1 MTIQPHNG
9 TQFPITLISG
19 YRGLAE
25 TLIEHF
31 SDKGHCLSVLV
42 RNHQT
47 LPYLI
52 EKHPNILFVLGDI
65 KSKADCNN
73 WIEKTLQKWGRI
85 DHVINNAAITGP
97 CGKLESLNFEEIE
110 ETLQINFLSPIYLIQ
125 QLIPVFLKQQS
136 GTVINLSGGGA
147 TAPRPHFGTYGASKC
162 ALVRF
167 TESLAL
173 EYPMMNFY
181 SVAPGALKT
190 PMMEGISKTPAE
202 KIGKE
207 QEEAIHRM
215 KHGGDNPQNAAELIE
230 WLCKNKPNALSG
242 KLISAKWDNYK
253 TALQKNSK
261 IPYWT
266 LRRVDEALIKTLREN
281 QDI

>member
-1 MTIQPHNG
+1 
-9 TQFPITLISG
+9 
-19 YRGLAE
+19 
-25 TLIEHF
+25 
-31 SDKGHCLSVLV
+31 
-42 RNHQT
+42 
-47 LPYLI
+47 
-52 EKHPNILFVLGDI
+52 
-65 KSKADCNN
+65 
-73 WIEKTLQKWGRI
+73 
-85 DHVINNAAITGP
+85 
-97 CGKLESLNFEEIE
+97 
-110 ETLQINFLSPIYLIQ
+110 
-125 QLIPVFLKQQS
+125 
-136 GTVINLSGGGA
+136 
-147 TAPRPHFGTYGASKC
+147 
-162 ALVRF
+162 
-167 TESLAL
+167 
-173 EYPMMNFY
+173 MMNFY